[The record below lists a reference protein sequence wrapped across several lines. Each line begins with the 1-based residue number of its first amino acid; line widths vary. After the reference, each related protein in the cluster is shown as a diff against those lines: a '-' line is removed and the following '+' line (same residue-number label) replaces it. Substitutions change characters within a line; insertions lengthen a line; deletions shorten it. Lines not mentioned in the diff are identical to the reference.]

1 MTNEDAPQKKGPR
14 RFAND
19 VLYGSIVSITSKAL
33 LAAGFSLLIA
43 TAALIATGWDVPA
56 WTLVLMG
63 LLAVVLMYLTRRVVG
78 REASELRPKVDK
90 AEDELDRHESYG
102 RNICS
107 VLDTFQKIVAKDIEM
122 SMASFIEQGILIP
135 GRDVMQENGR
145 PSDLRMSVLIPIDD
159 YFQMVWASGHSVE
172 AKQKYKVPIEE
183 TIARVAYEKQAIQV
197 WKHAPEEERGFKKNP
212 KATRGFRSM
221 VSIPILRGGT
231 TTGVFNV
238 VTEQEAA
245 FDPADINYLT
255 SLGSIIQLAFGM
267 AIKEVRAK
275 KAQPEAQGR
284 GATQGRRARGAVA
297 PLPANVLPQASPQ
310 SDVVS
315 SDAADRR
322 ETSNE

>member
-1 MTNEDAPQKKGPR
+1 MTNEDPSEKKGLQG
-14 RFAND
+14 FAND
-19 VLYGSIVSITSKAL
+19 VLYSSIVSITSKAL
-33 LAAGFSLLIA
+33 LGAGVALLAATG
-43 TAALIATGWDVPA
+43 ALIATGWDVPA
-56 WTLVLMG
+56 WTLVLMA
-63 LLAVVLMYLTRRVVG
+63 LAAIALMYLTRRVAG
-78 REASELRPKVDK
+78 REANELRPKVDK

-122 SMASFIEQGILIP
+122 SMAAFIEQGILIP

-159 YFQMVWASGHSVE
+159 HFQMVWASGHSVE
-172 AKQKYKVPIEE
+172 AKQKYKVPIDQ

-197 WKHAPEEERGFKKNP
+197 WKNAPDEERGFVRNP
-212 KATRGFRSM
+212 KATRGFKSM
-221 VSIPILRGGT
+221 VSIPVLRGGS

-267 AIKEVRAK
+267 ALEEMRAK
-275 KAQPEAQGR
+275 KAETQAREATRVLEAGV
-284 GATQGRRARGAVA
+284 AA
-297 PLPANVLPQASPQ
+297 PLSRSGVLPPAAPRG
-310 SDVVS
+310 DIES
-315 SDAADRR
+315 SNAADRR
-322 ETSNE
+322 EASDE